1 VARVIIVT
9 GASAGIGL
17 ACADRLHRAGWEV
30 IGASRRGTSSG
41 SGSGPGPGGG
51 GSGGWTPLV
60 MDVDSDDQVRAG
72 VTGVLERHGTID
84 AVVACAGWGLSGPV
98 ENTPIE
104 DAKQQFETNF
114 WGAVRLVQAALP
126 TMRKQGSGRIVL
138 VGSLGGLIALPFQ
151 AFYSASKYAME
162 GYGEA
167 LAYEVAPFGIKVT
180 IVEPGNI
187 KTDFTASRR
196 DVPSQGAG
204 DPYLDAT
211 HKAIS
216 IMERDEAAGASP
228 DVVAGVIEKVLDARR
243 PPRRVSAGKFGER
256 IGVVAKRVLPH
267 SVFEK
272 AAKGALGV

>member
-1 VARVIIVT
+1 
-9 GASAGIGL
+9 
-17 ACADRLHRAGWEV
+17 
-30 IGASRRGTSSG
+30 
-41 SGSGPGPGGG
+41 
-51 GSGGWTPLV
+51 
-60 MDVDSDDQVRAG
+60 MDVDSDDQVRQGVAG
-72 VTGVLERHGTID
+72 VVERHGRLD
-84 AVVACAGWGLSGPV
+84 AVVACAGWGLAGAV

-114 WGAVRLVQAALP
+114 WGAVRVVQAALP
-126 TMRKQGSGRIVL
+126 AMREQRCGRIVL

-180 IVEPGNI
+180 IVEPGNF
-187 KTDFTASRR
+187 KTDFTAARR
-196 DVPSQGAG
+196 GIPSPGSG
-204 DPYLDAT
+204 DPYLAAT

-216 IMERDEAAGASP
+216 LMERDEQAGAP
-228 DVVAGVIEKVLDARR
+228 PAIVAGVIEKVLNARR